1 LGISKTRIRPVMYR
15 IVIQPTAFKLLKE
28 ISDRRIRQKISDR
41 IDKLKES
48 PEVQGKPLLG
58 ELDGYYSV
66 RAVGQRYRIIYA
78 IEQAQVTVMIVA
90 LGIRKDG
97 SKQDVYALAKKL
109 LRLGLLDESDED
121 RDDE

>member
-1 LGISKTRIRPVMYR
+1 MYR
-15 IVIQPTAFKLLKE
+15 IVIQPIAINLLKE

-48 PEVQGKPLLG
+48 SEMQGKPLLG

-66 RAVGQRYRIIYA
+66 RAVGQRYRIIYV

-97 SKQDVYALAKKL
+97 SKQDVYALTKKL
-109 LRLGLLDESDED
+109 LRLGLLDESDKD

>member
-1 LGISKTRIRPVMYR
+1 MYR
-15 IVIQPTAFKLLKE
+15 IVIQPIAINLLRE
-28 ISDRRIRQKISDR
+28 ISDR

-48 PEVQGKPLLG
+48 SEMQGKPLLG

-66 RAVGQRYRIIYA
+66 RAVGQRYRIIYV

-109 LRLGLLDESDED
+109 LRLGLLDESEAD
-121 RDDE
+121 RDDD

>member
-1 LGISKTRIRPVMYR
+1 MYR

-41 IDKLKES
+41 IDKLQES
-48 PEVQGKPLLG
+48 PEIQGKPLIG

-78 IEQAQVTVMIVA
+78 IEQAQVIVIIVA

-109 LRLGLLDESDED
+109 LRLGRLDESDENM
-121 RDDE
+121 DDD

>member
-1 LGISKTRIRPVMYR
+1 MYR
-15 IVIQPTAFKLLKE
+15 IVIQPIAINLLRE

-48 PEVQGKPLLG
+48 SEMQGKPLLG

>member
-1 LGISKTRIRPVMYR
+1 MTYR
-15 IVIQPTAFKLLKE
+15 IIIQPTALKLLQE

-48 PEVQGKPLLG
+48 PEMQGKPLLG

-78 IEQAQVTVMIVA
+78 IEKTQVIVMVVA

-97 SKQDVYALAKKL
+97 SKQDVYVMSQKL
-109 LRLGLLDESDED
+109 LRLGLLDRSRRSSDD
-121 RDDE
+121 NS

>member
-1 LGISKTRIRPVMYR
+1 
-15 IVIQPTAFKLLKE
+15 
-28 ISDRRIRQKISDR
+28 
-41 IDKLKES
+41 
-48 PEVQGKPLLG
+48 LG

-97 SKQDVYALAKKL
+97 SKQDVYALTKKL

>member
-1 LGISKTRIRPVMYR
+1 MYR

-48 PEVQGKPLLG
+48 PEMQGNPLLG

-66 RAVGQRYRIIYA
+66 RAVGQRYRIIYE
-78 IEQAQVTVMIVA
+78 IEQAQVTVIVVA

-97 SKQDVYALAKKL
+97 SNQDVYILAKKL
-109 LRLGLLDESDED
+109 LRLGLLDKDQNDNENLES
-121 RDDE
+121 

>member
-1 LGISKTRIRPVMYR
+1 MYR
-15 IVIQPTAFKLLKE
+15 IVIQPTALKLLKE

-78 IEQAQVTVMIVA
+78 IEKAQVTVMIVA

-109 LRLGLLDESDED
+109 LRLGLLDEPDED
-121 RDDE
+121 

>member
-1 LGISKTRIRPVMYR
+1 MYR
-15 IVIQPTAFKLLKE
+15 VVIQPTAFKLLKE
-28 ISDRRIRQKISDR
+28 ISDRRIRKKISDR

-48 PEVQGKPLLG
+48 PEIQGKPLLG

-97 SKQDVYALAKKL
+97 SKQDVF
-109 LRLGLLDESDED
+109 G
-121 RDDE
+121 

>member
-1 LGISKTRIRPVMYR
+1 MYR
-15 IVIQPTAFKLLKE
+15 IVIQPIAINLLRE

-48 PEVQGKPLLG
+48 SEMQGKPLLG

-66 RAVGQRYRIIYA
+66 RAVGQRYRIIYV

-121 RDDE
+121 RSDD

>member
-1 LGISKTRIRPVMYR
+1 MYR

-48 PEVQGKPLLG
+48 PEMQGKPLVG

-78 IEQAQVTVMIVA
+78 IEQTQVTVMVVA

-109 LRLGLLDESDED
+109 LRLGLLDEPDDDED
-121 RDDE
+121 SEL

>member
-1 LGISKTRIRPVMYR
+1 MYR
-15 IVIQPTAFKLLKE
+15 IVIQPIAINLLRE

-48 PEVQGKPLLG
+48 SEMQGKPLLG

-78 IEQAQVTVMIVA
+78 IEQAQV
-90 LGIRKDG
+90 
-97 SKQDVYALAKKL
+97 
-109 LRLGLLDESDED
+109 DESEAD
-121 RDDE
+121 RDDD

>member
-1 LGISKTRIRPVMYR
+1 MYR
-15 IVIQPTAFKLLKE
+15 IVIQPTALKLLKE
-28 ISDRRIRQKISDR
+28 ISDRRIRQKLSDR

-48 PEVQGKPLLG
+48 PEIQGKPLLG

-78 IEQAQVTVMIVA
+78 IEQAQVTEIVVA

-109 LRLGLLDESDED
+109 LRLGLIDESEED
-121 RDDE
+121 GDDD

>member
-1 LGISKTRIRPVMYR
+1 MYR
-15 IVIQPTAFKLLKE
+15 IVIQPTALKLLKE
-28 ISDRRIRQKISDR
+28 ISDRRIRQKISDA

-48 PEVQGKPLLG
+48 PEMQGKPLLG

-78 IEQAQVTVMIVA
+78 IEKAQVTVMIVA

-121 RDDE
+121 

>member
-1 LGISKTRIRPVMYR
+1 MYR
-15 IVIQPTAFKLLKE
+15 IVIQPTALKLLKE
-28 ISDRRIRQKISDR
+28 ISDRRIRQKISDA

-48 PEVQGKPLLG
+48 PEMQGKPLLG

-78 IEQAQVTVMIVA
+78 IEKAQVTVMIVA

-109 LRLGLLDESDED
+109 LRLGLLDESEAD
-121 RDDE
+121 RDDD

>member
-1 LGISKTRIRPVMYR
+1 MYC

-28 ISDRRIRQKISDR
+28 ISDRRIRQKICDR
-41 IDKLKES
+41 IDKLRES
-48 PEVQGKPLLG
+48 PEIQGKPLLG

-66 RAVGQRYRIIYA
+66 RAVGQRYRIVYA

-109 LRLGLLDESDED
+109 LRLGLLDESGEEQ
-121 RDDE
+121 DDD

>member
-1 LGISKTRIRPVMYR
+1 MYR
-15 IVIQPTAFKLLKE
+15 IVIQPTALKLLKE

-48 PEVQGKPLLG
+48 PEIQGKSLLG

-78 IEQAQVTVMIVA
+78 IEQTQVTVMIVA

-109 LRLGLLDESDED
+109 LRLGLLDGQDND
-121 RDDE
+121 TDDN

>member
-1 LGISKTRIRPVMYR
+1 MYR
-15 IVIQPTAFKLLKE
+15 IVIQPKALKLLKE

-48 PEVQGKPLLG
+48 PEIQGKPLLG
-58 ELDGYYSV
+58 ELDGFYSV
-66 RAVGQRYRIIYA
+66 RAVGQRYRIIYT
-78 IEQAQVTVMIVA
+78 IEQAQVIVMIVA

-121 RDDE
+121 RSDD

>member
-1 LGISKTRIRPVMYR
+1 MYR
-15 IVIQPTAFKLLKE
+15 IVIQPTALKLLKE
-28 ISDRRIRQKISDR
+28 ISDRRIRQKLSDR

-48 PEVQGKPLLG
+48 PEMQGKPLLG

-78 IEQAQVTVMIVA
+78 IEQAQVTAMIVA

-109 LRLGLLDESDED
+109 LRLGLLDEP
-121 RDDE
+121 DDD

>member
-1 LGISKTRIRPVMYR
+1 MYR
-15 IVIQPTAFKLLKE
+15 IVIQPTAFKLLRE

-48 PEVQGKPLLG
+48 PEMQGKPLIG

-66 RAVGQRYRIIYA
+66 RAVGQRYRIIYT
-78 IEQAQVTVMIVA
+78 IEQTQVTVMIVA

-121 RDDE
+121 QNDD

>member
-1 LGISKTRIRPVMYR
+1 MYS
-15 IVIQPTAFKLLKE
+15 IVIQPTALKLLKE

-41 IDKLKES
+41 IDKLQES
-48 PEVQGKPLLG
+48 PEMQGKPLIG

-78 IEQAQVTVMIVA
+78 IEQAQVIVMVVA

-97 SKQDVYALAKKL
+97 SKQDVYSLAKKL
-109 LRLGLLDESDED
+109 LRLGLLNQSD
-121 RDDE
+121 DDQDDD